1 MRNLI
6 MTLVLL
12 SALPLQAAD
21 NVIQNDILRLE
32 VSPQNGSIIHLV
44 DKRTNTDY
52 VGNQT
57 QARLFRL
64 ALPNPDYT
72 ARLQS
77 VRVPREVRSQ
87 DQTAASVGV
96 ESNVLTVRFRTLQ
109 LASRRNP
116 FVETTE
122 GETSEAPRNIEVTVT
137 FRLDGSH
144 ILAHLQ
150 VDNHTTEEI
159 SEVTFPSLAGLAGTD
174 GGQRAKTVIPSLA
187 QKSVTGGTVRF
198 RPGGGVKSYPALLAT
213 SWVNYELGNQGVGIE
228 VRTAPE
234 TQATT
239 VSMGGAGGGPL
250 ITWEFYP
257 HIASQARWTSPDV
270 LIHVH
275 DSDWHT
281 IAAEHREWQ
290 RQQAAPPRSDVFAG
304 SIGFATYRLKRD
316 DNTVN
321 WTYEEIP
328 KLAEAAKSAGI
339 RKLVIDGWRER
350 EGPGNPC
357 PFGEIADPRM
367 GGGARLKT
375 LIAQMQQQGV
385 ELVFAFHPTLMNMA
399 TEQSQTFARR
409 WAVRSR
415 TQGTQLSTSY
425 IFISQDYPYEDIGAH
440 YWAQLDPASPAT
452 DYLLKEAKRLKDEY
466 GFRNLFLRGVG
477 QPSFLSYNQDTAV
490 APQKAYAV
498 GYERFLGGLKR
509 LFPEGILMTEGYND
523 LVNRWANVGYTW
535 DQSKEGEVLA
545 WSMPWIPFSN
555 DVEALDYE
563 KANSS
568 FARKILINLIVDGG
582 DGTVERYAEFAQ
594 HLRELQRLKEA
605 TAPYYA
611 NAEFRDHDGL
621 KKISANSQV
630 IASMFENRSSKQ
642 RGVVVAN
649 LSRQRQRVSLEVES
663 REAKGR
669 LFRLSGQRKEVE
681 LAPEFSIEL
690 EPREVVILALD
701 PKLLVGN
708 GPGGAVL

>member
-1 MRNLI
+1 
-6 MTLVLL
+6 
-12 SALPLQAAD
+12 
-21 NVIQNDILRLE
+21 
-32 VSPQNGSIIHLV
+32 
-44 DKRTNTDY
+44 
-52 VGNQT
+52 
-57 QARLFRL
+57 
-64 ALPNPDYT
+64 
-72 ARLQS
+72 
-77 VRVPREVRSQ
+77 
-87 DQTAASVGV
+87 
-96 ESNVLTVRFRTLQ
+96 
-109 LASRRNP
+109 
-116 FVETTE
+116 
-122 GETSEAPRNIEVTVT
+122 
-137 FRLDGSH
+137 
-144 ILAHLQ
+144 
-150 VDNHTTEEI
+150 
-159 SEVTFPSLAGLAGTD
+159 
-174 GGQRAKTVIPSLA
+174 
-187 QKSVTGGTVRF
+187 
-198 RPGGGVKSYPALLAT
+198 
-213 SWVNYELGNQGVGIE
+213 
-228 VRTAPE
+228 
-234 TQATT
+234 
-239 VSMGGAGGGPL
+239 
-250 ITWEFYP
+250 
-257 HIASQARWTSPDV
+257 
-270 LIHVH
+270 
-275 DSDWHT
+275 
-281 IAAEHREWQ
+281 
-290 RQQAAPPRSDVFAG
+290 
-304 SIGFATYRLKRD
+304 
-316 DNTVN
+316 
-321 WTYEEIP
+321 
-328 KLAEAAKSAGI
+328 
-339 RKLVIDGWRER
+339 
-350 EGPGNPC
+350 
-357 PFGEIADPRM
+357 
-367 GGGARLKT
+367 
-375 LIAQMQQQGV
+375 MQQQGV